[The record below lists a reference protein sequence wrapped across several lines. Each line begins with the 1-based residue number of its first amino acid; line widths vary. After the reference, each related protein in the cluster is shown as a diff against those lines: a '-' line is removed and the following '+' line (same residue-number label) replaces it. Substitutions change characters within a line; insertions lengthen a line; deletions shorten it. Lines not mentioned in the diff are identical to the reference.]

1 MPSYA
6 VPLARGFSRVA
17 RRACARA
24 RRGRRTPPRPDRAF
38 ASLAAHRPQEGT
50 TYADAGSGD
59 AASRDG
65 PDAHRSRRAQAT
77 GRFVPAMAWSSSTGS
92 YCPDVEQRCLE
103 WMDPP
108 GTPYEHFRCKRYA
121 QPAVCHGKRV
131 HKRFCIDATER
142 TEGRRGDLPRNHMSW
157 GPRPARLCESDGARL
172 CKASEWQFACEGE
185 ELRPYPYG
193 WERDAT
199 TCNVD
204 VMTGLGKV
212 GQLVDHRTPAS
223 AHPRC
228 VSPFG
233 VHDMAGNVDE
243 WATVD
248 GLPKGE
254 REVMKGS
261 WWLPGRHAC
270 RSGQGGH
277 GAWYGG
283 TESGARCC
291 ADALSEATGARGERV
306 PLTRVFRRLSSRTS
320 PRSRA
325 PAPRTPRGGSARTPA
340 TCRATSYRT
349 RGRRTVCRRGDRPRA
364 GTSPR

>member
-1 MPSYA
+1 VDATRCPGNSMQKYA
-6 VPLARGFSRVA
+6 VPLLALVGLSQA
-17 RRACARA
+17 SCARA
-24 RRGRRTPPRPDRAF
+24 SAE
-38 ASLAAHRPQEGT
+38 EGT
-50 TYADAGSGD
+50 TYADAGVRTTLAVAVTD
-59 AASRDG
+59 RTPTPVVAPKRRDDSC
-65 PDAHRSRRAQAT
+65 PD
-77 GRFVPAMAWSSSTGS
+77 GMVLVEGE

-131 HKRFCIDATER
+131 HKRFCIDAVER
-142 TEGRRGDLPRNHMSW
+142 KEQTSDLPRNHLSW
-157 GPRPARLCESDGARL
+157 TASTELCKEAGARL
-172 CKASEWQFACEGE
+172 CKTSEWQFACEGE
-185 ELRPYPYG
+185 EMRPYPYG
-193 WERDAT
+193 WERDPTA
-199 TCNVD
+199 CNVD

-212 GQLVDHRTPAS
+212 GRLVDHRTPAS

-248 GLPKGE
+248 GLPQGK

-291 ADALSEATGARGERV
+291 TD
-306 PLTRVFRRLSSRTS
+306 PS
-320 PRSRA
+320 PPNEIA
-325 PAPRTPRGGSARTPA
+325 PK
-340 TCRATSYRT
+340 
-349 RGRRTVCRRGDRPRA
+349 
-364 GTSPR
+364 